1 MLFTLDH
8 RMDIFLM
15 DKDLFGGD
23 PDPEEEDNGEEDH
36 GEEGDFLY
44 NYNIN
49 EK

>member
-23 PDPEEEDNGEEDH
+23 LDPEEEEDH
-36 GEEGDFLY
+36 GAEEDFLY
-44 NYNIN
+44 DYNIN
-49 EK
+49 EN